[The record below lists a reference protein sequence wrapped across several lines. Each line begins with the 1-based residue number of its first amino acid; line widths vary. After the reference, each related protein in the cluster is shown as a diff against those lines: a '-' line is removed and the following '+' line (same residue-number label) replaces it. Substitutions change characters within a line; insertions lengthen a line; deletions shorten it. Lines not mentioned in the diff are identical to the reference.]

1 MPNAGSFMLTPS
13 NRTFDWLM
21 GQMAVDR
28 GALTYMAQ
36 YLIDQTIL
44 GFSFGGGGGWYVAG
58 MAGTL
63 CTGRSKARE
72 AAACNDFASRIPEE
86 AR

>member
-1 MPNAGSFMLTPS
+1 MPNAGSFLLTPS
-13 NRTFDWLM
+13 NQTFAWLM
-21 GQMAVDR
+21 GQMAIDR
-28 GALTYMAQ
+28 GPLTPTAQ
-36 YLIDQTIL
+36 NLIDQTIL
-44 GFSFGGGGGWYVAG
+44 GFSFGGSSGWYVAG

-72 AAACNDFASRIPEE
+72 AAACNAFASRIPPE